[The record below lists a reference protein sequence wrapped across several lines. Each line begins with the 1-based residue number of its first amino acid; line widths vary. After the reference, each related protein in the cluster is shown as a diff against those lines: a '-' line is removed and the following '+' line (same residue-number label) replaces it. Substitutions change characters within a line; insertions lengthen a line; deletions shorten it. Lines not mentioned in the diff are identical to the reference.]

1 MDEDKL
7 YNILI
12 AISIIGIIVVL
23 VLIFTTKTT
32 ESFTELYFEDHQ
44 NLPSEYLLDEY
55 EFEFT
60 IHNLEN
66 QAMDYEYNIY
76 IEFYDN
82 DVLKVTE
89 TIEKE
94 NILLEHD
101 STATIK
107 QEFEITKEYDYAKV
121 IVETNDQE
129 IHFWLRSEEW

>member
-1 MDEDKL
+1 
-7 YNILI
+7 
-12 AISIIGIIVVL
+12 
-23 VLIFTTKTT
+23 
-32 ESFTELYFEDHQ
+32 
-44 NLPSEYLLDEY
+44 
-55 EFEFT
+55 
-60 IHNLEN
+60 
-66 QAMDYEYNIY
+66 MDYEYNIY

-129 IHFWLRSEEW
+129 IHFWLRGEE